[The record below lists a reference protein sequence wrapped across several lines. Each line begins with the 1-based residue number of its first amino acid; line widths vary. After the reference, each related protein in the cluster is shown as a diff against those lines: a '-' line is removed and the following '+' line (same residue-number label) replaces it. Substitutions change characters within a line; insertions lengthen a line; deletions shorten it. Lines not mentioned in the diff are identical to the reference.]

1 MNDIYNDNT
10 YLQNNPDWH
19 SEDAPFKA
27 KKILDILH
35 QSPMQFDTVCDI
47 GCGSGEILVQLA
59 HKMPGN
65 IQMTGLDIAAPAIAM
80 AKHKETETLKF
91 ECKNIA
97 DVDTTFDLLLVMD
110 VVEHLTDYFKFLDDI
125 TYKGK
130 YTIFHIPLDMCV
142 WSLFREQML
151 IESKQRVGHI
161 HNFTEDFIKDILKDY
176 GFTIKAQAYTEPS
189 FENMTGKQKI
199 VNTIRKAIFAINKRL
214 SSKLLGGYS
223 ILILAENP
231 VKK

>member
-27 KKILDILH
+27 EKIMELLK
-35 QSPMQFDTVCDI
+35 QYPVSFSNVCDI
-47 GCGSGEILVQLA
+47 GCGSGEVLVQLSK
-59 HKMPGN
+59 KMPAH
-65 IQMTGLDIAAPAIAM
+65 IQMTGYDISTAAIEM
-80 AKHKETETLKF
+80 AKPKETSSLHF
-91 ECKNIA
+91 QCGNIA
-97 DVDTTFDLLLVMD
+97 ETKENFDLLLVMD
-110 VVEHLTDYFKFLDDI
+110 VIEHLTDYFSFLNDI
-125 TYKGK
+125 SHKGR

-176 GFTIKAQAYTEPS
+176 GFNIKAQIYTEPG
-189 FENMTGKQKI
+189 FENITTKQKI
-199 VNTIRKAIFAINKRL
+199 INFIRKSLFKMNKKF

-223 ILILAENP
+223 VLILAENP
-231 VKK
+231 L